1 MTDTPQKSSSTA
13 APIGFYGTPQ
23 QNPMLVVIS
32 GPSGV
37 GKDALVQRLKELGYP
52 FHFVVTATTR
62 KPRKGEQNGKDYYF
76 LSDEEFLDLE
86 RRGELLEHALVYGE
100 HKGVP
105 REHARRALASGQ
117 DVIMRVDVQGAA
129 TIKALLPD
137 AILIFL
143 VAGSEQEWLNR
154 LQRRKTEDPAA
165 LERRL
170 ATMREEMRRIPE
182 FDYVV
187 VNREG
192 ELDHAAEDVVAIIRA
207 ERCRTRPRVVR
218 L

>member
-1 MTDTPQKSSSTA
+1 
-13 APIGFYGTPQ
+13 
-23 QNPMLVVIS
+23 MLVVIS

-170 ATMREEMRRIPE
+170 ATMREEMRRIPD

-207 ERCRTRPRVVR
+207 ERCRSRPRVVR

>member
-1 MTDTPQKSSSTA
+1 MPW
-13 APIGFYGTPQ
+13 F
-23 QNPMLVVIS
+23 S
-32 GPSGV
+32 GS
-37 GKDALVQRLKELGYP
+37 KNWAILS
-52 FHFVVTATTR
+52 
-62 KPRKGEQNGKDYYF
+62 KDYYF

-170 ATMREEMRRIPE
+170 ATMREEMRRIPD

-207 ERCRTRPRVVR
+207 ERCRSRPRVVR

>member
-1 MTDTPQKSSSTA
+1 MTDTSRNASSVA
-13 APIGFYGTPQ
+13 AASRASVG
-23 QNPMLVVIS
+23 NPLLIVIS

-37 GKDALVQRLKELGYP
+37 GKDALVQRLKGQGYP

-62 KPRKGEQNGKDYYF
+62 KPRKGEQHGKDYYF
-76 LSDEEFLDLE
+76 LTDEQFLDLQ

-100 HKGVP
+100 HKGIP
-105 REHARRALASGQ
+105 KEHARQALASGQ
-117 DVIMRVDVQGAA
+117 DVVMRVDVQGAA
-129 TIKALLPD
+129 TVKALLPD
-137 AILIFL
+137 AVLIFL
-143 VAGSEQEWLNR
+143 MAGSEKEWLER
-154 LQRRKTEDPAA
+154 LRGRRTEDPAA

-170 ATMREEMRRIPE
+170 ATMREEMCRIPE

-192 ELDHAAEDVVAIIRA
+192 ELDHAVEDVVAIIRA
-207 ERCRTRPRVVR
+207 EKCRSRPRVVR